1 MVAETSV
8 TARIVSATAALGAL
22 IPLAAFAEERPLSA
36 IDWLSRST
44 LSEATYRA
52 QPDASRHFMPPMA
65 NEPPIARGISLGTVS
80 VHSLDAPSTNS
91 LGLLPPSRTGLPAD
105 FWGATPEVDLARAVA
120 KERFDTL
127 PAIQG
132 LLLKIILTELSPPK
146 FASFEPRDALFL
158 ARIDALLT
166 IGALDP
172 ALVMLE
178 AAPDA
183 SPEIFRRRFD
193 VALLLGEEERACDTL
208 KALPLISP
216 SLPARVFCMART
228 GDWENAVLTF
238 ASGRALE
245 QMDPEMQELLER
257 FLDAEY
263 ADGAEEMALPSH
275 PSPLVFRLMEAI
287 GQPLPT
293 ATLPLAFAQADL
305 RSNTGWKARIEAG
318 ERLARVSIVD
328 PNRLLGL
335 YTENTRAP
343 AGALWDRVRLIGA
356 LDRAIAAKDAEAV
369 ADLLPDTYGA
379 MQTVELE
386 HVLGALWG
394 AELAKMD
401 LPPEA
406 AALAFQI
413 AMSSGAYEPIA
424 RARQT
429 SDPDERLLIGI
440 AQGSTQGI
448 PAQDQLGLMLK
459 QAFDAPPQE
468 VPPAYVPLLPDQLGL
483 AILTAI
489 DDITEGAKGD
499 YTRVAA
505 GLRLLRLVGLEDDA
519 RRTALEL
526 VVLERR
532 G

>member
-1 MVAETSV
+1 MVAETSAI
-8 TARIVSATAALGAL
+8 ARIVSATVVFGVLGA
-22 IPLAAFAEERPLSA
+22 AAQAQERPLSA

-52 QPDASRHFMPPMA
+52 QPDASRPILPPMA
-65 NEPPIARGISLGTVS
+65 NEPPVSNGVSLGDVAI
-80 VHSLDAPSTNS
+80 HSLDAPSTNS
-91 LGLLPPSRTGLPAD
+91 LGLLPSSRTGLPAD
-105 FWGATPEVDLARAVA
+105 LWGATPETDLARAIG

-132 LLLKIILTELSPPK
+132 LLLKIILTELDPPK
-146 FASFEPRDALFL
+146 FASVTPRDALFL

-178 AAPDA
+178 AAPVA
-183 SPEIFRRRFD
+183 SSEVFRRRFD

-208 KALPLISP
+208 RDMPLISP
-216 SLPARVFCMART
+216 SLPARVFCLART

-238 ASGRALE
+238 GSGRALE
-245 QMDPEMQELLER
+245 QMNPEMQELLER

-263 ADGAEEMALPSH
+263 ADGADDMAPPSH
-275 PSPLVFRLMEAI
+275 PSPLIFRLMEAI

-293 ATLPLAFAQADL
+293 TTLPLAFAQADL

-335 YTENTRAP
+335 YTENARAP

-356 LDRAIAAKDAEAV
+356 LDRAIAAGDV
-369 ADLLPDTYGA
+369 DGVSGLLPDAYAA
-379 MQTVELE
+379 MQGVELE
-386 HVLGALWG
+386 YVLGALWG
-394 AELAKMD
+394 AELAKMA

-406 AALAFQI
+406 ATLAFRI
-413 AMSSGAYEPIA
+413 GMSSPAYEPIA

-429 SDPDERLLIGI
+429 GDPDERLLIGI
-440 AQGSTQGI
+440 ATGSTAGI

-459 QAFDAPPQE
+459 QAFDTPPQE
-468 VPPAYVPLLPDQLGL
+468 VPPAYAPLLPDQLGL

-499 YTRVAA
+499 YTRVAS